1 MVFCYKIITESSD
14 SPRRSPR
21 KKKTTTCRTNKI
33 SEILGLDT
41 STDLGSVPEREW
53 RLLAALAK
61 KRKDEDDRE
70 RLADQFHR
78 MWLQEKEG
86 RETMEAQ
93 TSLQYKRFINR
104 KREDERVWHEHR
116 RMLKNLEQHMH
127 KDQLMN
133 AIRWKERKAEELLAW
148 KEDKK
153 ASDLVNRVIEDEMRA
168 FLAAERRS
176 RQESADEWRR
186 LVEVEETKRR
196 ADDADKRRNEI
207 LRDSSRRIAINS
219 ALNTWE
225 TSLTREELAASDA
238 GRRAQYARLA
248 TLAAA
253 RGERVTRAR
262 DLKRRRARA
271 VAARCELWR
280 DAVRRGSY

>member
-1 MVFCYKIITESSD
+1 MVFCYKTITE

-21 KKKTTTCRTNKI
+21 KKKTTTSRTNKI
-33 SEILGLDT
+33 SEILGLDS
-41 STDLGSVPEREW
+41 STDLASVPEREW

-70 RLADQFHR
+70 RLADQFHK

-86 RETMEAQ
+86 REMMEAQ

-116 RMLKNLEQHMH
+116 RMLKNLEQHMQ
-127 KDQLMN
+127 KDQLLN
-133 AIRWKERKAEELLAW
+133 TIRWKERKAEELLAW
-148 KEDKK
+148 TEDKK
-153 ASDLVNRVIEDEMRA
+153 ASDLVNRVIEDEMRS

-225 TSLTREELAASDA
+225 TSLTREELAAADA
-238 GRRAQYARLA
+238 ARRAQYARLA

-262 DLKRRRARA
+262 DLTRRRARA

>member
-1 MVFCYKIITESSD
+1 MVFCYKTITE

-21 KKKTTTCRTNKI
+21 KKKTTCRTKI
-33 SEILGLDT
+33 SEILGLDFDT

-70 RLADQFHR
+70 RLADQFHK

-86 RETMEAQ
+86 REMMEAQ

-104 KREDERVWHEHR
+104 KREDERLWHEHR
-116 RMLKNLEQHMH
+116 RMLKNLEQHMQ
-127 KDQLMN
+127 KDQLLN
-133 AIRWKERKAEELLAW
+133 TIRWKERKAEELLAW
-148 KEDKK
+148 RGDEK
-153 ASDLVNRVIEDEMRA
+153 ASELVNRVLEDEARA

-196 ADDADKRRNEI
+196 ADHADKRRNKI
-207 LRDSSRRIAINS
+207 LRDSSRRLAVSS

-225 TSLTREELAASDA
+225 TSLLREELAALDA
-238 GRRAQYARLA
+238 ARRAQYAMLA
-248 TLAAA
+248 TLASA

-271 VAARCELWR
+271 VAARCEMWR